1 MVVVAAVLAVYPGE
15 VVANCAVDVHT
26 AGIEIAT
33 GEPLVDVNIHSVG
46 KPAAVNLAARN
57 VAAKFASESAVAA
70 TGATTAVVARAVKT
84 AAVKIAAA
92 TNDAATNAAGKN
104 GAATTDAAMTG
115 AAMADAAMA
124 DAAMADAAMAAWSIC
139 ARTIFGKTA
148 VEILVAGKSH
158 VVDAVVIPGKWV
170 ELRAALGTF
179 AAMIGDSQPHHLP
192 LQNRAR
198 RSHWGPGVLRED
210 RRHRMAQLSHVV
222 VAQYPCTRQA
232 T

>member
-57 VAAKFASESAVAA
+57 VAAKFASERAVAA
-70 TGATTAVVARAVKT
+70 TGATTAVVVRAAKT

-104 GAATTDAAMTG
+104 GAATTDAAMT
-115 AAMADAAMA
+115 

>member
-57 VAAKFASESAVAA
+57 VAAKFASERAVAA
-70 TGATTAVVARAVKT
+70 TGATTAVVVRAAKT

-104 GAATTDAAMTG
+104 GAATTDAAMTD